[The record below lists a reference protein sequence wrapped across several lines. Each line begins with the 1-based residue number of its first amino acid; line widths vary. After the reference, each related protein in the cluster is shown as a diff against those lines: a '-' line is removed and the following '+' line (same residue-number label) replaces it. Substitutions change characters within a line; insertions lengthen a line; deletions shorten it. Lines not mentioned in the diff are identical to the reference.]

1 MNQQPNSDQGINHLI
16 DPAAAATGFPSD
28 FPNGPN
34 SNCSRKLQKLSSSSI
49 TGSGSRNDQNQSSS
63 SSSSSSSLAHAISL
77 QNNINRLPSSE
88 SSLMYHHSVPR
99 SKPPSSDHQSK
110 PTELKEPRK
119 CWICYDDEDE
129 EEEEGEG
136 DAEGGDGEVSDGNNP
151 RSDSIDR
158 IGQSL
163 TSQSVR
169 DDRKH
174 GKITKNSKYQNWVKA
189 CKCSLTAHESL
200 SHPTSNNASS
210 PLSTPVKCPQC
221 DTPYRLSQPDY
232 RLLDFIYR
240 LRKPYVSCLSWSALG
255 CVFLGLG
262 VATSSYGLWASRCFL
277 GSSRWKRWITSSD
290 DWRGLS
296 FVKMFQLSLVGPIL
310 ILSRTRQLDSV
321 LPFLPISLILSNLRA
336 NLIGDL
342 PSPDFQTIRLRPVF
356 PPDPALTLCLIP
368 WARIG
373 WSWIWGKVTDFVL
386 RREYR
391 SLSHLGLSY
400 RAGGAG
406 RNVRGGIQRVNQ
418 PNVRGRHLGVE
429 VEVAAE
435 DGDNEDGDEDGDE
448 GVGMGAQ
455 MGGAELQLD
464 YLTLRV
470 IIRRGTEALFLPG
483 AASVAGNLLYILSKN
498 RVWLKTILGL
508 RRSGTKSHSGSFL
521 NRLSQAFKKI
531 TGMSPSIT
539 VTTMGMG
546 TPLMMRMML
555 NEVEDEKN
563 LGKFIPKR
571 LIEHLSY
578 DDSERRLE
586 NLTSLAPSS
595 SSSLLAD
602 ESEDPIWWRNTIG
615 GGLIIIVKDVLNLVE
630 KVMKLRKLSHRKII
644 EVD

>member
-1 MNQQPNSDQGINHLI
+1 
-16 DPAAAATGFPSD
+16 
-28 FPNGPN
+28 
-34 SNCSRKLQKLSSSSI
+34 
-49 TGSGSRNDQNQSSS
+49 
-63 SSSSSSSLAHAISL
+63 
-77 QNNINRLPSSE
+77 
-88 SSLMYHHSVPR
+88 MYHHSVPR

-136 DAEGGDGEVSDGNNP
+136 DAEGGDGE
-151 RSDSIDR
+151 
-158 IGQSL
+158 
-163 TSQSVR
+163 
-169 DDRKH
+169 
-174 GKITKNSKYQNWVKA
+174 ITKNSKYQNWVKA
-189 CKCSLTAHESL
+189 CKCSLTAHESCLLTWITTYQL

-531 TGMSPSIT
+531 TGM
-539 VTTMGMG
+539 
-546 TPLMMRMML
+546 
-555 NEVEDEKN
+555 
-563 LGKFIPKR
+563 
-571 LIEHLSY
+571 
-578 DDSERRLE
+578 RLE